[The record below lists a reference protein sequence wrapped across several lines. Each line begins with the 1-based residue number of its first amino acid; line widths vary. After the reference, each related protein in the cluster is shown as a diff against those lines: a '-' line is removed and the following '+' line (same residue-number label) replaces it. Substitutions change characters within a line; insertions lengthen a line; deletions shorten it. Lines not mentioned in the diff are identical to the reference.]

1 MVGQG
6 RGVAKEAVAPPWRP
20 SARRRQ
26 RAQAGGLH
34 RTGPDPTAHQTNRLG
49 HRGGPRP
56 RHGPGPPGALDT
68 PRARR
73 LLPPT
78 RPFRRE
84 KGVRE
89 GKRGCE
95 DTVGAR
101 RPASGEEGR
110 GRPPACLARRTAR
123 PATGAGARAASGLSQ
138 ASGHAPA
145 QARRQDGRA
154 PFSTHAR
161 PPPPGTFSPSQR
173 SFPPQ
178 VSAAAAAAFPASP
191 PAPRAPSPTLPLARP
206 HPAPPP
212 VGADARG
219 PAPGGEP
226 SSLRGRRDFCLLNGQ
241 LALAAL
247 LPRPPPAAPPPPG
260 TLSSA
265 PAPPARLRHP
275 ATPRRP
281 SPPRLARQGA
291 AACPPRFSALRP
303 RPGHTCLPPARDA
316 RHAPLLRAGEHRP
329 SVHEPVPGRALG
341 WGGSGSPACPS
352 SPATGAQPAPR
363 PSAPPRPF
371 PGGGGGSRRPGRS
384 QARPGVLPASAGSPR
399 ARSRS
404 AQGPLLTTTTTHP
417 VRAERP
423 RAPSARAQEPGSQ
436 RLWVLGPE
444 RRSGRRRGRPGESRS
459 RAREHPPS
467 TGRARGPGPRPQ
479 WHAPSRPCRKASPPE
494 GFWVGTR
501 QVAERNVG
509 ARPAAT
515 TQAPAHADGVGSWP
529 PRATPTASRRP
540 WSAQKARDR
549 PSGPA
554 ARRPGVPPRAPRP
567 GVLHVAR
574 TLAFEVGRPSSP
586 ARMEQ
591 TDATGRAVSSD
602 GRVLASA
609 SGAASGGGGHRCP
622 RPLPPPHTAL
632 LPSRCGPKPCGLS
645 RPCAQTPPLVVA
657 GFLTRTQPVAHGLR
671 WKAHPTSGSRRPHL
685 FTFPNHQPCSASNT
699 TSACT
704 LTIPL
709 LPQTHPSHPPPPLL
723 PTSPISTAP
732 SRPRARSPVPP

>member
-154 PFSTHAR
+154 VSPGGVGVCGCSCCFSGLPACASRTLAH
-161 PPPPGTFSPSQR
+161 PPTR
-173 SFPPQ
+173 K
-178 VSAAAAAAFPASP
+178 
-191 PAPRAPSPTLPLARP
+191 
-206 HPAPPP
+206 APPRPTP

-241 LALAAL
+241 VALAAL

-265 PAPPARLRHP
+265 PAPPARLRPP

-281 SPPRLARQGA
+281 SPPALPARGLLRALHASPPCGLGRATPACLPPGTRATHPCCGPANTGLPCTNPSREGRSAGVGA
-291 AACPPRFSALRP
+291 EALRARPAQPQAPSP
-303 RPGHTCLPPARDA
+303 RPGPRRHRARS
-316 RHAPLLRAGEHRP
+316 RGKG
-329 SVHEPVPGRALG
+329 GR
-341 WGGSGSPACPS
+341 
-352 SPATGAQPAPR
+352 
-363 PSAPPRPF
+363 
-371 PGGGGGSRRPGRS
+371 GSRRPGRS

-444 RRSGRRRGRPGESRS
+444 RSSGRRRGRPGESRS
-459 RAREHPPS
+459 RAREHPAQAEPGVPAPARNGTLHPAPAGKPARQRGFGS
-467 TGRARGPGPRPQ
+467 GPGRSLRGTSARGRGDHAAPARAWDSGAGKTASAPGPLGRHRQRRGGRGRRRRRGTGR
-479 WHAPSRPCRKASPPE
+479 
-494 GFWVGTR
+494 VGR
-501 QVAERNVG
+501 
-509 ARPAAT
+509 RPAA
-515 TQAPAHADGVGSWP
+515 PGSLRER
-529 PRATPTASRRP
+529 RALGSCTCP
-540 WSAQKARDR
+540 D
-549 PSGPA
+549 
-554 ARRPGVPPRAPRP
+554 PG
-567 GVLHVAR
+567 
-574 TLAFEVGRPSSP
+574 FEVGRPSSP

-591 TDATGRAVSSD
+591 TDAHW
-602 GRVLASA
+602 A
-609 SGAASGGGGHRCP
+609 SGAQGSAPATAGCY
-622 RPLPPPHTAL
+622 LPPAASPTQ
-632 LPSRCGPKPCGLS
+632 LPT
-645 RPCAQTPPLVVA
+645 TPPAPTHGPAAKPLWPQALRAQPPVCPDTSLVVA
-657 GFLTRTQPVAHGLR
+657 GFLTRTQAVAHGLR

-685 FTFPNHQPCSASNT
+685 FTFPNVCLQAPWLTLATLRESITLPSA
-699 TSACT
+699 
-704 LTIPL
+704 L
-709 LPQTHPSHPPPPLL
+709 LRQ
-723 PTSPISTAP
+723 
-732 SRPRARSPVPP
+732 